1 MNEYLLPV
9 IEHKEIAPEIFSL
22 YLKGNLDDFEP
33 GQFVQVEVSESLEP
47 FLRRP
52 ISICEID
59 KKGIR
64 LVYRTKGRGTKLL
77 AQKLASRDQS
87 NVGGT
92 NLRIF
97 GPLGHGFPIV
107 GDKATLIGGGIGVPP
122 LLGLSKK
129 MRQQGMKITALLGFN
144 TKENAILIDEF
155 KNYAAVQLATLDGS
169 LGHRG
174 LVTELIKDRDTP
186 VYACGPEA
194 LLRALD
200 RLNFTGYYS
209 LERRMACGM
218 GVCLGCNI
226 TVLTKDK
233 KELRQR
239 VCYDGPVFPLG
250 SVKWGE
256 AGD

>member
-9 IEHKEIAPEIFSL
+9 IEHKEIAPDIFSL
-22 YLKGNLDDFEP
+22 YLKGNLKNYEP

-77 AQKLASRDQS
+77 ANKLASRDQ
-87 NVGGT
+87 NNYGKT
-92 NLRIF
+92 YLRIF
-97 GPLGHGFPIV
+97 GPLGHGFPII
-107 GDKATLIGGGIGVPP
+107 GNKATLIGGGIGVPP
-122 LLGLSKK
+122 LLGLAKK
-129 MRQQGMKITALLGFN
+129 MWQQGMKITALLGFN

-155 KNYAAVQLATLDGS
+155 KNYAEVLIATLDGS

-174 LVTELIKDRDTP
+174 LVTELITDNATP

-194 LLRALD
+194 LLRALE
-200 RLNFTGYYS
+200 RFNLTGYYS
-209 LERRMACGM
+209 LERRMACGI

-250 SVKWGE
+250 FVKWGE